1 VPRSS
6 HAGWKPPPDRTDPIA
21 ILRQQG
27 RSRIRRLLPIRY
39 GRMAASPFGY
49 LRGGPAVMASD
60 LASMP
65 SPGLR
70 VQACGDAH
78 LLNFGVWATPERHLV
93 FEVND
98 FDETLPA
105 PFEWDVKRLA
115 ASAHVAARANG
126 FSEDGCSGAARAS
139 VASYRTTMAA
149 MSKLD
154 HLHQWYEL
162 VDVEKV
168 LDAIRDR
175 RRQAKEVEHV
185 IRKAR
190 ARTNLG
196 ALDKL
201 TEVSDGRRRIIESP
215 PLIERVARPL
225 LAHTRRAYTEYVRSL
240 PEDRRVLLERYEL
253 VDSARKVVGVGSV
266 GTDTRVTLLLGDDDS
281 DPLFLQIKEAQRSV
295 LEPYAGRSAY
305 RHQGRRVVCGQHLMQ
320 AASDIFLGWMSAG
333 GRHYYVRQLRDMKG
347 SAEPERMT
355 VRGLRD
361 YARLC
366 GAELARAHA
375 RSGDADAISGYLGR
389 GEAFDD
395 AAAEF
400 ASDYADQ
407 TEVDHAALVAAIM
420 SGRIRAEDASG

>member
-1 VPRSS
+1 MPRSS

-21 ILRQQG
+21 ILREQG
-27 RSRIRRLLPIRY
+27 RSRIRKLLPIRY

-49 LRGGPAVMASD
+49 LRGAPAVMASD

-105 PFEWDVKRLA
+105 PFEWDVKRLV
-115 ASAHVAARANG
+115 ASAHVAARTNG
-126 FSEDGCSGAARAS
+126 FSEDGCSGAARAC

-154 HLHQWYEL
+154 HLDQWYER

-168 LDAIRDR
+168 LDATRDR
-175 RRQAKEVEHV
+175 RRQAKEVERV

-215 PLIERVARPL
+215 PLIERLARPL
-225 LAHTRRAYTEYVRSL
+225 LAHTRRAYAEYVRSL

-281 DPLFLQIKEAQRSV
+281 DPLFLQIKEAQPSV

-320 AASDIFLGWMSAG
+320 AASDIFLGWMIAG

-389 GEAFDD
+389 GEAFDA

-400 ASDYADQ
+400 ARDYADQ
-407 TEVDHAALVAAIM
+407 TEVDHAALVAAIK
-420 SGRIRAEDASG
+420 SGRIRAEDA